1 MGKAISGGF
10 KKKASDMSCFG
21 ATFFAT
27 GANLRSSVKPSEK
40 PKESKTEAPE
50 PEAPEED

>member
-1 MGKAISGGF
+1 MGKAISRGF
-10 KKKASDMSCFG
+10 LKKASDSPLFG
-21 ATFFAT
+21 ATFFVT

>member
-10 KKKASDMSCFG
+10 KKKTSDAASFG
-21 ATFFAT
+21 ATFFVT
-27 GANLRSSVKPSEK
+27 GGNLRSSVKPSEK